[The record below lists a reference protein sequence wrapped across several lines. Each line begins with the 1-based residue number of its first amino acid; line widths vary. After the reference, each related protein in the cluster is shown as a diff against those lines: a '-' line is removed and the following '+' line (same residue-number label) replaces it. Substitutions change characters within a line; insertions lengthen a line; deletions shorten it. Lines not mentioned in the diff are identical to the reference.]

1 MPLESLR
8 LEDYSDREVLLVL
21 MDVAADDVDGW
32 AYAYDVGKRLGI
44 TEEHARRATAN
55 RLSWMVRYGA
65 VEREHLRDIDGV
77 YRYVNDD
84 PDRPKYGQRWRVT
97 DVGAALARGELRKR
111 DEQALERLQDE
122 HMIVLTRW
130 MQQRAHRD
138 GNATMAKLVDREWR
152 RAELIRKG

>member
-8 LEDYSDREVLLVL
+8 LTDYSDREVLLVL
-21 MDVAADDVDGW
+21 MDVADDDVDGW

-44 TEEHARRATAN
+44 TEEHARRAAAN

-84 PDRPKYGQRWRVT
+84 PDRPKYGQ
-97 DVGAALARGELRKR
+97 LRKR

-122 HMIVLTRW
+122 HMIVVTRW
-130 MQQRAHRD
+130 MQERAHRD

-152 RAELIRKG
+152 RAELMRKA